1 MKKGINILQL
11 QAKDLVID
19 GDVGFEI
26 KSDKRYKAT
35 LDYSLE
41 SIKLEEVHKKVYRN
55 NKFKFKKN
63 DKWYSNDIVSVEFTY
78 KLGDLSTDK
87 LREKLYNEGF
97 NIEGNHYV
105 RFKRSGGSARVGKC
119 LFIREEMFKPMMKWS
134 YMGLKYKD
142 DEELDLASIEAYIA
156 LTTSSIIDTIDIEPH
171 QILLIDDY
179 TSIFQDNV
187 MATRITDDNTLATNE
202 ELVTIKNSIWDGQS
216 LMDSSLFENKY
227 KDKGMLL
234 LRNRFFKSACFNT
247 NIQKY
252 FMDNGIV
259 DVSQLNGRTIAKDV
273 KDIKLITTP
282 SSIKY
287 LKFGTFDAYMSQLES
302 TFGIVKYDKP
312 THFFE
317 GELVQTH
324 YQLLNTLE
332 FSYDETEELLEDTL
346 EYIRMLKQELPV
358 LRYQLKMNINQ
369 DLEVRDIS
377 TTNDFIYTMLQV
389 NDKIRNTSMFNEF
402 RKDLINSYVLNVRAG
417 HVLVK
422 GNYSVLLG
430 NGVEMLKAS
439 INKFDG
445 SSELGIDEVHNLRF
459 EFEKDL
465 LGIRSPHVTISNIW
479 MVKNKDNAFYNE
491 YFNLSKQ
498 ILCVNS
504 ICNNMLERL
513 NGADFDSD
521 AVMLTDN
528 KLLISKAKENYNK
541 FLVPTSLVE
550 STKAVRLNNS
560 WHRYDLDKKTSVN
573 IIGEIINLSQILNSY
588 LWELKK
594 QNKDYSQIYRDIS
607 QLAVM
612 SCIEIDKAKKEFVI
626 DNVKELR
633 SIKER
638 YKEQI
643 KEKPMFFYH
652 LPSDE
657 KLHIVKNKDKHRF
670 YDTTMDYLQRIMTKR
685 VRKIRANKEARLTF
699 AEILTGTT
707 DINLSDANIKQCN
720 KISQM
725 CLDLKK
731 QCGGIWASD
740 TMSKQDK
747 YILTMELKLQVIDE
761 LKRMTINSDTIKR
774 LLLDLDSRIQR
785 KIATMLFVSH
795 REEFISVFN
804 SIVEEIEFAEM
815 CTHGELYIYNLPFK
829 INKTIQK
836 IV

>member
-1 MKKGINILQL
+1 MANSINILQL
-11 QAKDLVID
+11 EAKDLVID
-19 GDVGFEI
+19 GDIGFEI
-26 KSDKRYKAT
+26 KSDRRYKAT

-41 SIKLEEVHKKVYRN
+41 SIKLEMVHKKVYRN
-55 NKFKFKKN
+55 NRFTFKKGN
-63 DKWYSNDIVSVEFTY
+63 KWYSNDVISVQFTY
-78 KLGDLSTDK
+78 RTEDLSTDQ

-97 NIEGNHYV
+97 NVEGNHYV

-119 LFIREEMFKPMMKWS
+119 LFIREEMFKDIMKWS
-134 YMGLKYKD
+134 YMGLRYKVD
-142 DEELDLASIEAYIA
+142 DPLDLASIEAYIA
-156 LTTSSIIDTIDIEPH
+156 LTTSSIIDTIEIEPR

-179 TSIFQDNV
+179 DSEFEDKV
-187 MATRITDDNTLATNE
+187 MVTRIAEDNTLTTNE
-202 ELVTIKNSIWDGQS
+202 EVVEVNNSIWDGQS
-216 LMDSSLFENKY
+216 LMDSSLFEEKY
-227 KDKGMLL
+227 SDKGMLL

-247 NIQKY
+247 DIQKY
-252 FMDNGIV
+252 FIDNDIT
-259 DVSQLNGRTIAKDV
+259 DVSQLNGKTLATDI

-287 LKFGTFDAYMSQLES
+287 LKFDTFDAYMSQLES
-302 TFGIVKYDKP
+302 TFGVVKYDKP
-312 THFFE
+312 THFFD

-332 FSYDETEELLEDTL
+332 FSYDETEQFLEDTL

-369 DLEVRDIS
+369 NLEVRDIS

-389 NDKIRNTSMFNEF
+389 NDKIRNTSMFSKF
-402 RKDLINSYVLNVRAG
+402 RTDLINSYVLNVRKG

-430 NGVEMLKAS
+430 NGIEMLKAS
-439 INKFDG
+439 INKFNG

-459 EFEKDL
+459 DFEIDL
-465 LGIRSPHVTISNIW
+465 LGIRSPHVTMGNVWVI
-479 MVKNKDNAFYNE
+479 KNKDNNFYNT

-504 ICNNMLERL
+504 IGNNMLERL

-528 KLLISKAKENYNK
+528 KMLVDKEKQNYDK

-573 IIGEIINLSQILNSY
+573 IIGEIINLSQILNSH

-594 QNKDYSQIYRDIS
+594 QGRNYQEVYKDIS
-607 QLAVM
+607 KLAVM

-626 DNVKELR
+626 DNVKELKMIR
-633 SIKER
+633 EKYPEL
-638 YKEQI
+638 I

-670 YDTTMDYLQRIMTKR
+670 YDTTMDHLQKIMTKR
-685 VRKIRANKEARLTF
+685 VRKIRCGYEDRFEIKDLFNNNEVKLRDADYAQAKIVLDMS
-699 AEILTGTT
+699 EILRVKCNALWVDDT
-707 DINLSDANIKQCN
+707 ISKQDRYF
-720 KISQM
+720 SA
-725 CLDLKK
+725 LDLKDEFIK
-731 QCGGIWASD
+731 TVSS
-740 TMSKQDK
+740 MS
-747 YILTMELKLQVIDE
+747 ISISTLKKI
-761 LKRMTINSDTIKR
+761 IHSC
-774 LLLDLDSRIQR
+774 DSKNQR
-785 KIATMLFVSH
+785 KMMSSLFVSH
-795 REEFISVFN
+795 KDIFIELVN
-804 SIVEEIEFAEM
+804 KQRGMMGYAEKNQSGDSYM
-815 CTHGELYIYNLPFK
+815 YGIPFK
-829 INKTIQK
+829 INKK
-836 IV
+836 RRNS

>member
-1 MKKGINILQL
+1 MANGINILQL
-11 QAKDLVID
+11 QAKDLVLN

-35 LDYSLE
+35 LDESLE
-41 SIKLEEVHKKVYRN
+41 NIKLEETHRKVYRN

-63 DKWYSNDIVSVEFTY
+63 NKWYSNDVVSVEFTY
-78 KLGDLSTDK
+78 RTDELSTDQ
-87 LREKLYNEGF
+87 LREKLYNDGF

-134 YMGLKYKD
+134 YMGLKYN
-142 DEELDLASIEAYIA
+142 EYQELDLASIEAYIA
-156 LTTSSIIDTIDIEPH
+156 LTTSSIIDTLEIEAH
-171 QILLIDDY
+171 QILIIDDY
-179 TSIFQDNV
+179 DSTFEDRV
-187 MATRITDDNTLATNE
+187 MATRISDDNTLETNE
-202 ELVTIKNSIWDGQS
+202 EVVKITNCIWDGQS
-216 LMDSSLFENKY
+216 LMDSSLFNDNY
-227 KDKGMLL
+227 SDKGMLL

-252 FMDNGIV
+252 FSDNGIAE
-259 DVSQLNGRTIAKDV
+259 VSQLNGKTLATDV

-287 LKFGTFDAYMSQLES
+287 LKFGTFDDYMNQLES

-332 FSYDETEELLEDTL
+332 FSYDETESFLEDTL

-358 LRYQLKMNINQ
+358 LRCQLKMNINQ

-389 NDKIRNTSMFNEF
+389 NDKIRNTSMFSKF
-402 RKDLINSYVLNVRAG
+402 RTDLINSYVLNVRKG

-430 NGVEMLKAS
+430 NGIEMLKAS
-439 INKFDG
+439 IGKFDG
-445 SSELGIDEVHNLRF
+445 NSDLGIDEVYNLRF
-459 EFEKDL
+459 EFERDL
-465 LGIRSPHVTISNIW
+465 LGIRSPHVTMGNVW
-479 MVKNKDNAFYNE
+479 VVKNKYSYFYDT

-504 ICNNMLERL
+504 IGNNMLERL

-528 KLLISKAKENYNK
+528 EILVSKAKENYDK

-573 IIGEIINLSQILNSY
+573 IIGEIINLSQILNSH

-594 QNKDYSQIYRDIS
+594 KHRNYQEVYKDIS
-607 QLAVM
+607 KLAVM

-626 DNVKELR
+626 DNVKELKMIR
-633 SIKER
+633 EK

-670 YDTTMDYLQRIMTKR
+670 YDTTMDHLQKIMTKR
-685 VRKIRANKEARLTF
+685 VRKIRCGYEDRLEIKDLFNNNEVKLRDADYAQSKIVLEMSEALRIKCNSLWVDDTISKQERYF
-699 AEILTGTT
+699 AT
-707 DINLSDANIKQCN
+707 
-720 KISQM
+720 
-725 CLDLKK
+725 LDLKDEFIK
-731 QCGGIWASD
+731 TLSSMRISTS
-740 TMSKQDK
+740 TMKKIIHDCDSK
-747 YILTMELKLQVIDE
+747 
-761 LKRMTINSDTIKR
+761 N
-774 LLLDLDSRIQR
+774 QR
-785 KIATMLFVSH
+785 KLMSSLFVSH
-795 REEFISVFN
+795 KDIFIELVN
-804 SIVEEIEFAEM
+804 KQRGMIGYAEKNEK
-815 CTHGELYIYNLPFK
+815 GDKFIYGMSFK
-829 INKTIQK
+829 INKK
-836 IV
+836 RRNS

>member
-1 MKKGINILQL
+1 MGSNINILQL

-26 KSDKRYKAT
+26 KSDRRYKAT

-63 DKWYSNDIVSVEFTY
+63 NKWYSNDVVSVEFTY
-78 KLGDLSTDK
+78 RTDELSTDQ
-87 LREKLYNEGF
+87 LREKLYNDGF

-134 YMGLKYKD
+134 YMGLKYKED
-142 DEELDLASIEAYIA
+142 QELDLASLEAYIA
-156 LTTSSIIDTIDIEPH
+156 LTTSSIIDTVDIEPH

-179 TSIFQDNV
+179 ESVFEDKV
-187 MATRITDDNTLATNE
+187 MATRISDDNTLETNE
-202 ELVTIKNSIWDGQS
+202 EVVEVKNSIWDGQS
-216 LMDSSLFENKY
+216 LMDSSLFEEKY
-227 KDKGMLL
+227 LNKGMLL

-252 FMDNGIV
+252 FRDNDIT
-259 DVSQLNGRTIAKDV
+259 DISQLNGKTLATDV

-287 LKFGTFDAYMSQLES
+287 LKFGTFDDYMSQLES

-332 FSYDETEELLEDTL
+332 FDYEETETFLEDTL

-358 LRYQLKMNINQ
+358 LRYQLKMNVNQ

-402 RKDLINSYVLNVRAG
+402 RKDLINSYVLNVRKG

-430 NGVEMLKAS
+430 NGIEMLKAS

-445 SSELGIDEVHNLRF
+445 SSELGIDETHNLRF
-459 EFEKDL
+459 EFERDL
-465 LGIRSPHVTISNIW
+465 LGIRSPHVTLGNIW
-479 MVKNKDNAFYNE
+479 VIKNKDSNFYNT

-504 ICNNMLERL
+504 IGNNVLERL

-528 KLLISKAKENYNK
+528 EMLVNKAKENYDK

-550 STKAVRLNNS
+550 STKAIRLNNS

-573 IIGEIINLSQILNSY
+573 IIGEIINLSQILNSH

-594 QNKDYSQIYRDIS
+594 KGRNHNEVYKDIS
-607 QLAVM
+607 KLAVM

-626 DNVKELR
+626 DNVKELKMIR
-633 SIKER
+633 DK
-638 YKEQI
+638 YPEQI

-670 YDTTMDYLQRIMTKR
+670 YDTTMDYLQKIMTKR
-685 VRKIRANKEARLTF
+685 VRKIRANKESRVSVADL
-699 AEILTGTT
+699 LVG
-707 DINLSDANIKQCN
+707 SDEVYLDCADRRQC
-720 KISQM
+720 KRIITM
-725 CLDLKK
+725 CDVLKNN
-731 QCGGIWASD
+731 CALVWTND
-740 TMSKQDK
+740 TMSKQEK
-747 YILTMELKLQVIDE
+747 YIESLKL
-761 LKRMTINSDTIKR
+761 K
-774 LLLDLDSRIQR
+774 
-785 KIATMLFVSH
+785 
-795 REEFISVFN
+795 EEFISELSCMSINKYTIKKIIRDTKSSLQRKMLSSMFAVSRENVVEVFIDSN
-804 SIVEEIEFAEM
+804 DIKEIS
-815 CTHGELYIYNLPFK
+815 TISSDYSYHIYGIPFK
-829 INKTIQK
+829 NIQF
-836 IV
+836 